1 MTACSN
7 EGFIATQRCGLIAWT
22 TREIYWE
29 RWTRRLPAGLY
40 MADAT
45 PTKTPEDA
53 KQLFNLCRAGRLYEI
68 EKWIAAGKSLEIP
81 SQKYETLLQVAVS
94 TGFHS
99 LIELIAKNE
108 NNQPSKNAA
117 LADAV
122 SLRKLDFVQLLVEN

>member
-1 MTACSN
+1 MKDSA
-7 EGFIATQRCGLIAWT
+7 L
-22 TREIYWE
+22 
-29 RWTRRLPAGLY
+29 
-40 MADAT
+40 
-45 PTKTPEDA
+45 TKTNDDA
-53 KQLFNLCRAGRLYEI
+53 KELLNLCRAGRLYEI

-81 SQKYETLLQVAVS
+81 SQKYESLLQVAVS

-122 SLRKLDFVQLLVEN
+122 SLRRLDFVQLLVENGAEVKSVSFADVLLEWNPQIVRFSGTWC